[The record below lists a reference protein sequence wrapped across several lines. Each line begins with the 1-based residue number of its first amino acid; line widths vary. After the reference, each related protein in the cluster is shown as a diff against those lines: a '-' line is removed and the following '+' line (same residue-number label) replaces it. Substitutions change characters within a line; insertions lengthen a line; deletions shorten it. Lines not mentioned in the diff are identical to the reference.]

1 MELLKIIMVS
11 IGSIVSLFIL
21 TKLMGDREISELSM
35 FDYIT
40 SITIGS
46 IAAEMATSLEGD
58 FLKPL
63 TAMIVYA
70 VVSLLISYLTC
81 KSIKLRRFFEGRT
94 LLLYQ
99 NGQIYEENLLRA
111 KIDVNEF
118 LSMCRT
124 SGYFDLNEIH
134 TVIMETNGKLSI
146 IPNAQNRPATPS
158 DLNLNPQQNKMLA
171 NIIIDGKILKENL
184 KATGKDEIW
193 LKKQLSS
200 QGASDIK
207 EVILA
212 NYDMNKEKLNIYLKL
227 HEKTSGDFFT

>member
-1 MELLKIIMVS
+1 MVS

-200 QGASDIK
+200 QGAFDIK